1 MVYVELNQQNSRF
14 DWEIGLDKELMG
26 IIGRLQTA
34 LAGNDAALADL
45 AMLVATGEKI
55 VDEAQLDEGRRIY
68 NREIASALGAICPSP
83 TYYMHSSWPHGTPQG
98 DLHNVKLLDV
108 AIEFECGLLE
118 DLEMRGVSGCL
129 AEFGIYHGSMLERLV
144 SKLESLGSKRQVYGF
159 DSFEGLSEPSAQ
171 ADYEHWYKGQYAASY
186 ETVFANLRVNQRPQ
200 LTLVKGW
207 LEQSLQ
213 SAEAQAIDSVAYA
226 RIDVDIHDP
235 TRDCLKFLT
244 HRLADGAI
252 LAFDDWTYSTSLGE
266 SKAFFDWMPSVPHLR
281 FEWLGQAYT
290 RFYLRVHR
298 R

>member
-1 MVYVELNQQNSRF
+1 ME
-14 DWEIGLDKELMG
+14 
-26 IIGRLQTA
+26 IIGRLQSA
-34 LAGNDAALADL
+34 LAGNAAALADL
-45 AMLVATGEKI
+45 AALVETGEKI
-55 VDEAQLDEGRRIY
+55 VDEARLDEGRRIY
-68 NREIASALGAICPSP
+68 NRWAASLFGHACPAP
-83 TYYMHSSWPHGTPQG
+83 NYDMHSSWPLGTPQG
-98 DLHNVKLLDV
+98 DLHNIKILDV
-108 AIEFECGLLE
+108 AIEFECSLLE
-118 DLEMRGVSGCL
+118 DLEKRGVPGCL

-144 SKLESLGSKRQVYGF
+144 SKLESLGSKRLVYGF

-171 ADYEHWYKGQYAASY
+171 ADYEHWYKGQYAAGY
-186 ETVFANLRVNQRPQ
+186 ETVMANLRVSQRPQ
-200 LTLVKGW
+200 LKLVKGW

-213 SAEAQAIDSVAYA
+213 TAEVQAIDAVAYA

-252 LAFDDWTYSTSLGE
+252 LAFDDWTYSTSFGE
-266 SKAFFDWMPSVPHLR
+266 SKAFFDWLPSVPHLR